1 MQIVFETN
9 GTTLVAKLSGELD
22 HHSASGIR
30 EKVDLKLT
38 SGIYHSLILDFEEVT
53 FMDSSG
59 IGVIMGRVKNM
70 ALSGGTVSVANP
82 NGNVEKIL
90 DVLAEK
96 QAPGGLDQYI
106 SILQKEGSDK
116 GGLR

>member
-9 GTTLVAKLSGELD
+9 GTTLVARLSGELD

-38 SGIYHSLILDFEEVT
+38 SGIYHHLIFDFENLT

-70 ALSGGTVSVANP
+70 AVTGGKVSVANP
-82 NGNVEKIL
+82 NSNIEKML
-90 DVLAEK
+90 HM
-96 QAPGGLDQYI
+96 GGLDRYI
-106 SILQKEGSDK
+106 SILKKEDSFK
-116 GGLR
+116 GGVK

>member
-82 NGNVEKIL
+82 NGNVEKML
-90 DVLAEK
+90 HM
-96 QAPGGLDQYI
+96 GGLDQYI

>member
-9 GTTLVAKLSGELD
+9 GTTLVAKLHGELD
-22 HHSASGIR
+22 HHSASEIR

-38 SGIYHSLILDFEEVT
+38 SGIYHCLVFDFEHLT

-70 ALSGGTVSVANP
+70 AAVGGKVSVANP
-82 NGNVEKIL
+82 NSNIEKML
-90 DVLAEK
+90 HM
-96 QAPGGLDQYI
+96 GGLDRYI
-106 SILQKEGSDK
+106 SILKEEGSFK
-116 GGLR
+116 GGMR

>member
-1 MQIVFETN
+1 MQVVFETN

-82 NGNVEKIL
+82 NGNVEKML
-90 DVLAEK
+90 HM
-96 QAPGGLDQYI
+96 GGLDQYI